1 MADKQVGPQRPNRVR
16 QEASEDVLSEE
27 SGAREVQVTPQGD
40 PTAAM
45 QDRLNRSADAVV
57 GMGTSSGSEE
67 VVPVETVEAIP
78 VYPVPPDSGSGGSSG
93 GSGSSSGTGT
103 SSDSSGGSGVDDSN
117 PAGTSG
123 GGSGGGKRPP
133 QTVLSQSETDAA
145 ARVAERGLDT
155 SFGREI
161 PTTGDR
167 SPEDLLSMGDQPQTP
182 DPDESTGSA
191 NPRDMLIEGLSG
203 AGGQPPGSG
212 TALPGIELTGSRQQ
226 HAQALDIF
234 GRSQNADPISAGIVD
249 MRQGSDEVWIGS
261 VTNQRTT
268 SWGETVIHT
277 RTFNENGSVAS
288 DTLIYPSDDG
298 GVNRKIEVQYG
309 PNGTWTETETDNEAG
324 TTTVTHRTEDG
335 GKLTRVTDRDGN
347 VTSVTFTTKD
357 GKTLKEVPPGSGN
370 WQEETSG
377 DGSSGGSGDEAG
389 AEGDETAGGEEA
401 AAGAGDDATNTET
414 SGDRLTGP
422 EGTGLSGTSEW
433 ARQQQM
439 DYIGWKIGVQQGS
452 DVNPTRAQAVE
463 ASGGRQ
469 LEIVDLSQPE
479 PGGSTGRPQVSME
492 DLDPTGR
499 FSDYAQ
505 PPPDQEADPQPF
517 NDSRDL
523 EQTGQLEEQSA
534 SNQFGPTDGA
544 GRTLEE
550 QVLGTEQSTT
560 GAFGQRWVAEGINK
574 FTVESNEMPVKGDA
588 AAAAGP
594 ALPTIESVGA
604 DATSLTDDSPTYD
617 DYSTDDDDEFG
628 G

>member
-1 MADKQVGPQRPNRVR
+1 
-16 QEASEDVLSEE
+16 
-27 SGAREVQVTPQGD
+27 VTPQGD
-40 PTAAM
+40 PMAAM
-45 QDRLNRSADAVV
+45 QDRLNRSADAAV

-78 VYPVPPDSGSGGSSG
+78 NYPVAPDSSTGSSG
-93 GSGSSSGTGT
+93 GSSGSSSGTGT
-103 SSDSSGGSGVDDSN
+103 SSGSSGVDDSN
-117 PAGTSG
+117 PAGASG
-123 GGSGGGKRPP
+123 GGGSGGKRPP
-133 QTVLSQSETDAA
+133 QTVQAQTEADAA
-145 ARVAERGLDT
+145 ARVTERGFDT
-155 SFGREI
+155 SFGREV
-161 PTTGDR
+161 PTSGNR
-167 SPEDLLSMGDQPQTP
+167 SPEDLLSRGSLPQTP
-182 DPDESTGSA
+182 DLGESTDSS

-212 TALPGIELTGSRQQ
+212 TALPGMELTGSRQQ

-234 GRSQNADPISAGIVD
+234 GRSQNADPLSAGIVD

-357 GKTLKEVPPGSGN
+357 GKTLTEVPPGSGN

-377 DGSSGGSGDEAG
+377 DGSSGGSSGDEAG
-389 AEGDETAGGEEA
+389 AGGDETASGEEA
-401 AAGAGDDATNTET
+401 AAAAGDDATGAEM
-414 SGDRLTGP
+414 SGDRVTGP
-422 EGTGLSGTSEW
+422 EGSGLSGTSEW
-433 ARQQQM
+433 ARQQQL
-439 DYIGWKIGVQQGS
+439 DYIGWRIGVQQGS

-550 QVLGTEQSTT
+550 QVLGTEQSSAV
-560 GAFGQRWVAEGINK
+560 GGFGQRWVAEGINK
-574 FTVESNEMPVKGDA
+574 YTAESNEMPVRGDVGGA
-588 AAAAGP
+588 TESV
-594 ALPTIESVGA
+594 LPTLESMST
-604 DATSLTDDSPTYD
+604 DATSLTDDSTTFD